1 MSYRGKKFRFLF
13 GIHPSSALH
22 RAVLTALLAWVWV
35 LAAAAASAQRLP
47 VFDAHIHYN
56 RPQWESLAPNA
67 VLDILRKGGVTRAF
81 VSSTPDEGTLSLHRM
96 APQLIVPV
104 LRPYRDWSDRTSWFR
119 NADIL
124 AYLKDRLRTNG
135 NVYRG
140 IGEFHMGWED
150 ADSDIFRHIVEL
162 AAKRSLFLHAHVD
175 DVTIAKLAGMRQDVC
190 VLWAHAGM
198 SAEPEVISRLL
209 DRFSNLWTELSL
221 RWDVSHDGLKPEWR
235 RLFLRHPAR
244 FLIGTDTWNL
254 NQWEF
259 LPATLDGYR
268 QWLREL
274 PASVAKKIAYQ
285 NAETLARR
293 GACAPPQAASP
304 RLQGS
309 G

>member
-1 MSYRGKKFRFLF
+1 MKIVSRGSRRRNVLF
-13 GIHPSSALH
+13 SVSLG
-22 RAVLTALLAWVWV
+22 RAVLLASFGCGWVFAGV
-35 LAAAAASAQRLP
+35 TASAQRLP

-56 RPQWESLAPNA
+56 HSQWESLAPNA
-67 VLDILRKGGVTRAF
+67 ALNILRKGGVTRAF
-81 VSSTPDEGTLSLHRM
+81 VSSTPDEGTLSLHRI
-96 APQLIVPV
+96 APQFIVPV
-104 LRPYRDWSDRTSWFR
+104 LRPYRDGSDRTNWFR
-119 NADIL
+119 NADVL
-124 AYLKDRLRTNG
+124 AYLKDRLRTNR

-140 IGEFHMGWED
+140 IGEFHMGRED
-150 ADSDIFRHIVEL
+150 ADSEIFRQIIEL

-175 DVTIAKLAGMRQDVC
+175 DVTIAKIAGIRQDVC

-198 SAEPEVISRLL
+198 SAGPEVISRLL
-209 DRFSNLWTELSL
+209 DRFPNLWTELSL

-235 RLFLRHPAR
+235 RLFLRHPDR

-274 PASVAKKIAYQ
+274 PASVAKKLAYQ

-304 RLQGS
+304 RPQGS